1 LGIDSIK
8 RVEIMGALQERY
20 PAAAEAGPERL
31 AELRTLGDIVSYLA
45 GEASA
50 APAEPVAA
58 APAPVPA
65 PAAAPVAPPTPA
77 PGPAPAATV
86 TPPAP
91 APAPA
96 AVAPAPAVAAGA
108 EAAAIEQALMEIV
121 AEKTGYPAEMLEPGM
136 DVEADLGIDSIKR
149 VEIMGALQER
159 YPAAAE
165 AGPERLAELRTLGD
179 IVTYL

>member
-1 LGIDSIK
+1 MFIAELGD
-8 RVEIMGALQERY
+8 
-20 PAAAEAGPERL
+20 PERL

-58 APAPVPA
+58 VPAPVPA
-65 PAAAPVAPPTPA
+65 PAAAPLAPPTPA

-96 AVAPAPAVAAGA
+96 AVAPAPVVAAGP
-108 EAAAIEQALMEIV
+108 EAAAVEPALVGVV
-121 AEKTGYPAEMLEPGM
+121 AEKTGYPAGMLEAG
-136 DVEADLGIDSIKR
+136 EG
-149 VEIMGALQER
+149 G
-159 YPAAAE
+159 E
-165 AGPERLAELRTLGD
+165 AGLGVGPGQRGRV
-179 IVTYL
+179 I